1 MHTTTKE
8 RSVFAKGKALLFL
21 TGILLSSGACLAQ
34 EATTPSG
41 PAGTAANTAAPE
53 ATAAATATV
62 AAAADNPM
70 TGHLLQ
76 TTLGLLFVLG
86 LLLALVWLLKR
97 LGVGN
102 AQRRGGF
109 YKVLATS
116 ALGPREKIVLVEVGD
131 TWLVLG
137 MTSNSINTLH
147 SMPAGSI
154 EIDSAQNAA
163 ASFAKLLDRVK
174 KGKAKS

>member
-1 MHTTTKE
+1 MHTTQQE
-8 RSVFAKGKALLFL
+8 RSVLAEGKALIFL
-21 TGILLSSGACLAQ
+21 TGTLLASGACLAQ
-34 EATTPSG
+34 EATT
-41 PAGTAANTAAPE
+41 
-53 ATAAATATV
+53 AATATV
-62 AAAADNPM
+62 ASAADNPM

-154 EIDSAQNAA
+154 EIDSAQYAA

-174 KGKAKS
+174 TGKAKS

>member
-1 MHTTTKE
+1 MVTIKKVST
-8 RSVFAKGKALLFL
+8 VFAKGKTLLFL
-21 TGILLSSGACLAQ
+21 TGTLLASGVCLAQ
-34 EATTPSG
+34 ETTAPTS
-41 PAGTAANTAAPE
+41 PAGS
-53 ATAAATATV
+53 
-62 AAAADNPM
+62 PM

-116 ALGPREKIVLVEVGD
+116 ALGPREKIVLVEIGD

-154 EIDSAQNAA
+154 EIDPSQNAA

-174 KGKAKS
+174 TGKAKS

>member
-1 MHTTTKE
+1 MFL
-8 RSVFAKGKALLFL
+8 SGSLLMQ
-21 TGILLSSGACLAQ
+21 GVAWAQVAVPQSSLK
-34 EATTPSG
+34 TDS
-41 PAGTAANTAAPE
+41 
-53 ATAAATATV
+53 
-62 AAAADNPM
+62 PM

-86 LLLALVWLLKR
+86 LLFALMWLLKKM
-97 LGVGN
+97 GIGN
-102 AQRRGGF
+102 QQRRGGF

-116 ALGPREKIVLVEVGD
+116 ALGPREKIVLVEIGD

-154 EIDSAQNAA
+154 ELDDLQSPAA
-163 ASFAKLLDRVK
+163 NFAKLLERMKTGKVK
-174 KGKAKS
+174 S

>member
-1 MHTTTKE
+1 MFTIKPT
-8 RSVFAKGKALLFL
+8 SSLLAKGKHLLLL
-21 TGILLSSGACLAQ
+21 TNTLLASGVCFAQ
-34 EATTPSG
+34 EASAPAS
-41 PAGTAANTAAPE
+41 PAGTSTTTAVPA
-53 ATAAATATV
+53 ATAAAG
-62 AAAADNPM
+62 NPM

-154 EIDSAQNAA
+154 EIDPSQNAA

-174 KGKAKS
+174 TGKVKS

>member
-1 MHTTTKE
+1 
-8 RSVFAKGKALLFL
+8 
-21 TGILLSSGACLAQ
+21 
-34 EATTPSG
+34 
-41 PAGTAANTAAPE
+41 
-53 ATAAATATV
+53 
-62 AAAADNPM
+62 M

-76 TTLGLLFVLG
+76 TTLGLLFVVG

-97 LGVGN
+97 MGIGN
-102 AQRRGGF
+102 QQRRGGF

-116 ALGPREKIVLVEVGD
+116 ALGPREKIVLVEIGD

-154 EIDSAQNAA
+154 ALDDLQNPAVN
-163 ASFAKLLDRVK
+163 FAKMLERVK
-174 KGKAKS
+174 AGKVKSSSTPCVPLPAS

>member
-1 MHTTTKE
+1 MVTIKKE
-8 RSVFAKGKALLFL
+8 STFFAKGKALLFL
-21 TGILLSSGACLAQ
+21 TGTLLASGVCLAQ
-34 EATTPSG
+34 EAITPVS
-41 PAGTAANTAAPE
+41 PADT
-53 ATAAATATV
+53 
-62 AAAADNPM
+62 AADNPM

-154 EIDSAQNAA
+154 EIDPSQNAA

-174 KGKAKS
+174 TGKAQS